1 MKDQAERVAFA
12 GANPAYAVP
21 QIHPM
26 ISARALDRPMADGKD
41 RGVSLPEIQY
51 FDA

>member
-12 GANPAYAVP
+12 AANPAHAVT
-21 QIHPM
+21 QVHPM
-26 ISARALDRPMADGKD
+26 IAARAYDRPMADGKD
-41 RGVSLPEIQY
+41 CGVSLPEIQY